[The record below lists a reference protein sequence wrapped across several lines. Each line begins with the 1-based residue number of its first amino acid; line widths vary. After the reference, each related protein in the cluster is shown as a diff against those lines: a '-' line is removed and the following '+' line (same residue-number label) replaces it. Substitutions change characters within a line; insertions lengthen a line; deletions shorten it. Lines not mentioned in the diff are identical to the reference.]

1 MKQFVPVKNGFILIH
16 KPEGPTSF
24 DIIRN
29 LRRQLNIKKM
39 GHAGTLD
46 PLASGLLVVAVGQ
59 ATKLLPLVPVDSKEY
74 HFAIQFG
81 ETRETGDREGEV
93 LKDGYSI
100 PNLSD
105 LEAVLPQFRGT
116 ISQVPPKY
124 SAIKINGRKA
134 YELARKG
141 EEVEIQPR
149 EVEISSLELI
159 DFDETTGIANL
170 VVNCSSGTY
179 VRSLAQ
185 DIATALNSGAYAAII
200 HRTRVGMFYLK
211 DAVTVAEVLTEDS
224 ITPPEQLLTQWETIS
239 ISGKKEKLFRNGN
252 AVEVDNPET
261 DSIWVVGEDS
271 SLIALAKVSE
281 GKIISKRNFTH
292 E

>member
-1 MKQFVPVKNGFILIH
+1 VKQFVPVKNGFILIH

-59 ATKLLPLVPVDSKEY
+59 ATKLLPLVPVDTKEY

-93 LKDGYSI
+93 AESGFPTPTIEELENI
-100 PNLSD
+100 LS
-105 LEAVLPQFRGT
+105 QFRGT
-116 ISQVPPKY
+116 ISQIPPKY

-149 EVEISSLELI
+149 EVDISSLELI
-159 DFDETTGIANL
+159 DFDDTTGLANL

-185 DIATALNSGAYAAII
+185 DIATALNSGAYAARI
-200 HRTRVGMFYLK
+200 HRTRVGMFYLT
-211 DAVTVAEVLTEDS
+211 DAVTVEEVLTEES

-252 AVEVDNPET
+252 GVDIDHAEVE
-261 DSIWVVGEDS
+261 SIWVTGEDS
-271 SLIALAKVSE
+271 SLIALAKVDE
-281 GKIISKRNFTH
+281 GKIISLRNFTH
-292 E
+292 